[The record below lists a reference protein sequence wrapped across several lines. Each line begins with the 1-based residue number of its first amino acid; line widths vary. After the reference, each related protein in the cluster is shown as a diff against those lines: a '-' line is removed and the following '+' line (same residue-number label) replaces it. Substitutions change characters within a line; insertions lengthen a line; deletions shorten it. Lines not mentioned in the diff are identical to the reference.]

1 MEEAA
6 PALRPLGLVGI
17 FHEALRVAR
26 SHPPGSALLAGQVLV
41 LTMSFLAH
49 IAICPALFPHALA
62 SSNAGAGLLR
72 LAANWAPF
80 FLVEAAFHLAIPVQS
95 FGATASVL
103 FSLWAPFFLVEPAF
117 PLAIAVQSFGATA
130 FVVFS
135 VRPRYGVRDDRAWRL
150 VVTSFDAFLLLLGC
164 TALFGTAAWCG
175 VQLALVALLLL
186 VGGVYFAGAGHI
198 GSVWR
203 VGSVMMVLEDAWG
216 FRALCMSDELLLDA
230 RMFWAPSAVAV
241 FTLTL
246 VGCILAVQLAFSALV
261 VHDVMGLGVWL
272 RVAAGVVMTVAL
284 WAALM
289 AGLVFFV
296 CNSHHPES
304 FVNVANVGRRL

>member
-80 FLVEAAFHLAIPVQS
+80 FLVEAAFH
-95 FGATASVL
+95 
-103 FSLWAPFFLVEPAF
+103 
-117 PLAIAVQSFGATA
+117 LAIAVQSFGATA